1 MQKLAILTLV
11 LALAAAKFVDT
22 HASLAQ
28 IDSNPFGNVVLSAI
42 KAHLQAQTPANEV
55 NMLLNGVAAGLQQ
68 DQNDH
73 DHAFELDTTTNNR
86 IVEDL
91 EKEILYH
98 QNQISSNTQLR
109 DDTIEAL
116 AVSEED
122 IRVVIQ
128 DIATNEQ
135 TYAREEATRNQQH
148 ETFVSKIAAIDDVI
162 DAIDE
167 AAKLIQHLSLGA
179 SFVQVKSKYETVHKR
194 LTDNTSHSQLLQ
206 PVVVALTELA
216 THGVNQKALTKI
228 AQLLSEIRQQLVSE
242 KAAKTDVEERQAA
255 HWAEFSVHLSN
266 EHTRLVER
274 KAQLE
279 VQIQEQKDTIEDA
292 QSWIEFHTLELEN
305 SEERLAGQQAW
316 YAVQSE
322 IYETQT
328 AERAAQNEIVDRLQ
342 EHISE
347 KLSTTAQFISKR
359 N

>member
-1 MQKLAILTLV
+1 MQKIALLALV
-11 LALAAAKFVDT
+11 LAVTAAKFIDT
-22 HASLAQ
+22 HTTLAQ
-28 IDSNPFGNVVLSAI
+28 INADPFGHVVLSAI
-42 KAHLQAQTPANEV
+42 KAHLQASTPANEV
-55 NMLLNGVAAGLQQ
+55 NMLLNGVGAGLVQ

-98 QNQISSNTQLR
+98 QNQIASNTQLR

-122 IRVVIQ
+122 IRVTIS
-128 DIATNEQ
+128 DIANNEA

-148 ETFVSKIAAIDDVI
+148 ETFVAKVAAIDDVI

-179 SFVQVKSKYETVHKR
+179 SFAQLKSKYDVLHKK
-194 LTDNTSHSQLLQ
+194 LSDNTSHTALLQ
-206 PVVVALTELA
+206 PVITALTELA

-228 AQLLSEIRQQLVSE
+228 AQLLSEIRQQLVQE

-255 HWAEFSVHLSN
+255 HWAEFSVHLAN

-316 YAVQSE
+316 YAVQSD

-328 AERAAQNEIVDRLQ
+328 AERTAQQEIVDRLQ

-347 KLSTTAQFISKR
+347 KLSTTAQFIASR

>member
-1 MQKLAILTLV
+1 MQKLAILALV
-11 LALAAAKFVDT
+11 FAITASKFVDT
-22 HASLAQ
+22 HTSLAQ
-28 IDSNPFGNVVLSAI
+28 INADPFGHVVLSAI

-55 NMLLNGVAAGLQQ
+55 NMLLNAVGAGIVQ

-98 QNQISSNTQLR
+98 QNQIAANTQLR

-122 IRVVIQ
+122 IRVTIQ
-128 DIATNEQ
+128 DIANNEA

-148 ETFVSKIAAIDDVI
+148 ETFVAKIAAIDDVI
-162 DAIDE
+162 DAIDD

-179 SFVQVKSKYETVHKR
+179 SFAQIKTKFDSLHKK
-194 LTDNTSHSQLLQ
+194 LSDNTSHSALLQ
-206 PVVVALTELA
+206 PVITALTELA

-228 AQLLSEIRQQLVSE
+228 AQLLSEIRQQLVQE

-255 HWAEFSVHLSN
+255 HWAEFSVHLAN

-292 QSWIEFHTLELEN
+292 ISWIEFHTLELEN

-316 YAVQSE
+316 FAVQSQ

-328 AERAAQNEIVDRLQ
+328 SERTAQQEIVDRLQ

-347 KLSTTAQFISKR
+347 KLSTTAQFIASR